1 MAGRPATL
9 HGGASTLLYWVIV
22 FAILWMLSLGL
33 FIFQLVNN
41 KAAENTAQNAERKIA
56 RYGNPPAYYVDEAQA
71 RRDGKVFAVM
81 DESLRKLAT
90 LATGVAEDV
99 APTILEKAK
108 TTLTG
113 IADRKPGTVNPADT
127 LLTAVEKLDQR
138 HTEARDEADA
148 AQASV
153 TDLRAEKD
161 RLTEQLK
168 VTRDTFD
175 AQVAEMR
182 NTLRALEDEKTTAV
196 RQKQTQVEAL
206 EETAK
211 ALKTQVVSM
220 EREGI
225 SVVRDKD
232 IEIGRQQTIVDT
244 LQKQIQALK
253 PSTFDPLAILT
264 KADGRILRAVPG
276 SDVVYI
282 NLGTGDKIKVGMG
295 FEVFAPMRP
304 APPDLR
310 GKASIE
316 VVNVME
322 DTSECRIT
330 RPEPGQATREPVVEG
345 DIIVNIAYE
354 RNRKPK
360 FVVRGDFDLNYDGKV
375 DFDGGEQVT
384 NMIRQ
389 WGGQVVDKLDE
400 SVDFVVIGLSPSAQA
415 LPAGVPVSDVVKDQA
430 QQKALQSGEF
440 GALVQQAQRMYIPV
454 ITQNQFLFLLGYVR
468 H

>member
-1 MAGRPATL
+1 M
-9 HGGASTLLYWVIV
+9 
-22 FAILWMLSLGL
+22 
-33 FIFQLVNN
+33 
-41 KAAENTAQNAERKIA
+41 
-56 RYGNPPAYYVDEAQA
+56 
-71 RRDGKVFAVM
+71 
-81 DESLRKLAT
+81 
-90 LATGVAEDV
+90 
-99 APTILEKAK
+99 
-108 TTLTG
+108 
-113 IADRKPGTVNPADT
+113 
-127 LLTAVEKLDQR
+127 EKLDQL

-196 RQKQTQVEAL
+196 QQKQAQVEAL

-276 SDVVYI
+276 SDIVYI

-295 FEVFAPMRP
+295 FEVFAAARP
-304 APPDLR
+304 R
-310 GKASIE
+310 SRSS
-316 VVNVME
+316 
-322 DTSECRIT
+322 T
-330 RPEPGQATREPVVEG
+330 
-345 DIIVNIAYE
+345 
-354 RNRKPK
+354 
-360 FVVRGDFDLNYDGKV
+360 
-375 DFDGGEQVT
+375 
-384 NMIRQ
+384 
-389 WGGQVVDKLDE
+389 
-400 SVDFVVIGLSPSAQA
+400 
-415 LPAGVPVSDVVKDQA
+415 
-430 QQKALQSGEF
+430 
-440 GALVQQAQRMYIPV
+440 
-454 ITQNQFLFLLGYVR
+454 
-468 H
+468 